1 MKRTLLSVLLV
12 TLAAAAC
19 TSLPEV
25 KGPFA
30 RSSKGATQID
40 AGADEA
46 QPTETSPYPQNN
58 PFGN

>member
-1 MKRTLLSVLLV
+1 MKRI
-12 TLAAAAC
+12 TLAAFLAVLATSAC

-30 RSSKGATQID
+30 RSAKGATQTD

-46 QPTETSPYPQNN
+46 QPAEKSPYPQNN